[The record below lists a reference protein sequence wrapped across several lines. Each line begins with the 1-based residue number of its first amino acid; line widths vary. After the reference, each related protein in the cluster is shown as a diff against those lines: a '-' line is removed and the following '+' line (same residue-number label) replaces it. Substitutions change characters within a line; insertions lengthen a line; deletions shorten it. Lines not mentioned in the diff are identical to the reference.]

1 MRVRRTDESGRSLSA
16 IIWLVVYIPSYD
28 LVEIGGLDMKKFAL
42 LAVVVVAVVC
52 SLGATLQQATISPV
66 LTTLKFEHV
75 PPPDK
80 KVGGP
85 MEFKVT
91 KETLDYLRE
100 LREGQKTIV
109 IESDGKVGIKGPDGK
124 VEMIETHEDKVE
136 TK

>member
-1 MRVRRTDESGRSLSA
+1 
-16 IIWLVVYIPSYD
+16 
-28 LVEIGGLDMKKFAL
+28 MKKFAL

-80 KVGGP
+80 KGGGP